1 MEALN
6 AFIGKLS
13 PPAETDIETVLG
25 NTTELWRDLIHWFA
39 DLGVAEQ
46 EWKSTSPKYGWSLRL
61 KIKKRTIIYLAP
73 CHGCFRAAF
82 VLGDRAVE
90 AARKISLPKKTL
102 QLLNEAPRYAEGT
115 GLRLIVKEAKDLSSI
130 RKIASVKLAN

>member
-13 PPAETDIETVLG
+13 QPTETDIEAVLG
-25 NTTELWRDLIHWFA
+25 DATQLWKDLIRWFA
-39 DLGVAEQ
+39 DLGVGEQ

-61 KIKKRTIIYLAP
+61 KIKKRTIVYLAP

-102 QLLNEAPRYAEGT
+102 QLLDEAPRYGEGT
-115 GLRLIVKEAKDLSSI
+115 GLRLIVKDAKDLSSI